1 MAESSDFYRKSYER
15 MLREFTR
22 LEDHDLRLVKL
33 FKLTVSRTLI
43 AVEKAYPSL
52 VPLCNR
58 IRSHASR
65 QADADF
71 PLDRLQVDIE
81 QLSQRLRELESG
93 RDNAAPA
100 DEKPDNSRA
109 EYQRKLFVREF
120 IPQMLEGIAFIA
132 PLESHRKQL
141 LESIGAHQ
149 FDAHPSLLIDRTVAL
164 INEMRQM
171 IEQEKT
177 ELTLFLD
184 EIKSSVQKIEED
196 AFNQGKQA
204 EERRGK
210 LRRFDNMLGRTVG
223 KLKKEIEQAEDI
235 DTIKQ
240 TMRDQIE
247 QLHDKVREFHETEG
261 RRLAEFESQ
270 NLRLRGYLTTV
281 IKRAQLH
288 ENKLKEKGADRN
300 RCMLTA
306 LPNAF
311 CLRAAAAYGTGAVAP
326 WPAADLDAVCR
337 HRSPQTDRQERR
349 PTDRRQDPDRAG
361 ADDLPDDPLQRL
373 LRPHRC
379 GPVRH
384 PVEGTGRLHGHGTGR
399 GHPGARDAHAVAP
412 CQQKPLV
419 DPVLRLDRA
428 GGRPDLR
435 GGLSPRPRGPPTR
448 QGSRRQPLP
457 AGRSAIAKICTNP
470 IPLCVP

>member
-1 MAESSDFYRKSYER
+1 MAESGDFYRKSYER

-58 IRSHASR
+58 IRSHVSR

-109 EYQRKLFVREF
+109 DYQRKLFVREF

-141 LESIGAHQ
+141 LEAIGAHQ
-149 FDAHPSLLIDRTVAL
+149 FDAHPSLLIDRTAAL

-196 AFNQGKQA
+196 AFHQGKQA

-210 LRRFDNMLGRTVG
+210 LRRFDNMLGRSVG

-240 TMRDQIE
+240 TVRDQIE
-247 QLHDKVREFHETEG
+247 QLHGKVRDFHETEG

-281 IKRAQLH
+281 IKRAQMH
-288 ENKLKEKGADRN
+288 ENKLKEKCADRN

-311 CLRAAAAYGTGAVAP
+311 AFEQQLRMELA
-326 WPAADLDAVCR
+326 R
-337 HRSPQTDRQERR
+337 
-349 PTDRRQDPDRAG
+349 
-361 ADDLPDDPLQRL
+361 
-373 LRPHRC
+373 LRP
-379 GPVRH
+379 
-384 PVEGTGRLHGHGTGR
+384 
-399 GHPGARDAHAVAP
+399 
-412 CQQKPLV
+412 
-419 DPVLRLDRA
+419 
-428 GGRPDLR
+428 GRPPISMLFVHIDHLEKIVKSDGQQTADKILIVLVQTISRMIHYSDYFARIGTDQFAVLLKEQDGNAAMELAEAIRARVMRTRLR
-435 GGLSPRPRGPPTR
+435 HGAKSLSLTLSCGVTELEVGQTSEEAYRHALEALQHAKAQGGNRCQRIGPR
-448 QGSRRQPLP
+448 
-457 AGRSAIAKICTNP
+457 
-470 IPLCVP
+470 

>member
-58 IRSHASR
+58 IRSHVSR

-93 RDNAAPA
+93 RDNAAPTE
-100 DEKPDNSRA
+100 EKPDNSRA

-141 LESIGAHQ
+141 LEAIGAHQ

-240 TMRDQIE
+240 TVRDQID
-247 QLHDKVREFHETEG
+247 QLHGKVRDFHETEG

-281 IKRAQLH
+281 IKRAQMH
-288 ENKLKEKGADRN
+288 ENKLKEKCADRN

-311 CLRAAAAYGTGAVAP
+311 AFERQLRMELARLRPGRPPISMLFVDIDHLKKIVKSDGQQT
-326 WPAADLDAVCR
+326 ADKILIVLV
-337 HRSPQTDRQERR
+337 QTISRMIHYSDFFARI
-349 PTDRRQDPDRAG
+349 G
-361 ADDLPDDPLQRL
+361 ADQFAILLKEQDGDTAMELAEAIRARVMRTRLRHASKSLSLTLSCGLTELEVGQTSEEAYRHALEALQ
-373 LRPHRC
+373 HAKAQGGNRC
-379 GPVRH
+379 QRVGPR
-384 PVEGTGRLHGHGTGR
+384 
-399 GHPGARDAHAVAP
+399 
-412 CQQKPLV
+412 
-419 DPVLRLDRA
+419 
-428 GGRPDLR
+428 
-435 GGLSPRPRGPPTR
+435 
-448 QGSRRQPLP
+448 
-457 AGRSAIAKICTNP
+457 
-470 IPLCVP
+470 

>member
-1 MAESSDFYRKSYER
+1 MAESGDFYRKSYER

-58 IRSHASR
+58 IRSHVSR

-81 QLSQRLRELESG
+81 QLSEQLRKLESG
-93 RDNAAPA
+93 HEPA
-100 DEKPDNSRA
+100 SDDAQERPDNSRA

-120 IPQMLEGIAFIA
+120 IPQMLEGIAFIG
-132 PLESHRKQL
+132 PLESHRRQL
-141 LESIGAHQ
+141 LEAIAAHQ

-196 AFNQGKQA
+196 AFHQGKQA

-235 DTIKQ
+235 ETIKQ
-240 TMRDQIE
+240 TVRDQIE
-247 QLHDKVREFHETEG
+247 QLHGKVREFHETEG

-281 IKRAQLH
+281 IKRAQMH
-288 ENKLKEKGADRN
+288 ENKLKEKCADRN

-311 CLRAAAAYGTGAVAP
+311 AFEQQLRMELA
-326 WPAADLDAVCR
+326 R
-337 HRSPQTDRQERR
+337 
-349 PTDRRQDPDRAG
+349 
-361 ADDLPDDPLQRL
+361 
-373 LRPHRC
+373 LRP
-379 GPVRH
+379 
-384 PVEGTGRLHGHGTGR
+384 
-399 GHPGARDAHAVAP
+399 
-412 CQQKPLV
+412 
-419 DPVLRLDRA
+419 
-428 GGRPDLR
+428 GRPPISMLFVDIDHLKTIVKSDGQQTADKILIVLVQTISRMIHYSDYFARIGIDEFAILLKEQDGDAAMELAEAIRARVMRTRLR
-435 GGLSPRPRGPPTR
+435 HGAKSLSLTLSCGVTELEVGQTSEEAYRHALEALQHAKAQGGNRCQRIGPR
-448 QGSRRQPLP
+448 
-457 AGRSAIAKICTNP
+457 
-470 IPLCVP
+470 

>member
-58 IRSHASR
+58 IRGHVSR

-120 IPQMLEGIAFIA
+120 VPQMLEGIAFIG
-132 PLESHRKQL
+132 PLESHRRQL
-141 LESIGAHQ
+141 LDAIAAHQ
-149 FDAHPSLLIDRTVAL
+149 FDAHPSLVIDRTVAL

-184 EIKSSVQKIEED
+184 EIKASVQRIEED
-196 AFNQGKQA
+196 AFHQGKQA

-210 LRRFDNMLGRTVG
+210 LRRFDNMLGRSVG
-223 KLKKEIEQAEDI
+223 KLKKQIEEAEDI

-240 TMRDQIE
+240 TVRDQIE
-247 QLHDKVREFHETEG
+247 QLHGKVREFHETEG

-281 IKRAQLH
+281 IKRAQMQ
-288 ENKLKEKGADRN
+288 ENKLKEQCGDRN
-300 RCMLTA
+300 RCTLTA

-311 CLRAAAAYGTGAVAP
+311 AFEQQLRNEVA
-326 WPAADLDAVCR
+326 R
-337 HRSPQTDRQERR
+337 
-349 PTDRRQDPDRAG
+349 
-361 ADDLPDDPLQRL
+361 
-373 LRPHRC
+373 LRP
-379 GPVRH
+379 
-384 PVEGTGRLHGHGTGR
+384 
-399 GHPGARDAHAVAP
+399 
-412 CQQKPLV
+412 
-419 DPVLRLDRA
+419 
-428 GGRPDLR
+428 GRPPLSMLFVDIDHLKKVAKSHGQQTADKILIVLVQTISRMIHYSDYFARIGPDEFAILTKEQDGDAALELAEAIRTRVMRTRLR
-435 GGLSPRPRGPPTR
+435 HGSKSLSLTLSCGVTELEIGQTSEEAYRHALEALQHAKAQGGNRCQRIGPT
-448 QGSRRQPLP
+448 
-457 AGRSAIAKICTNP
+457 
-470 IPLCVP
+470 